1 MLCFQSYPISV
12 QKPFGA
18 MSASVLLRSGKVGSW
33 NACTNRLRSV
43 ASRTGYLSKLWR
55 HLPIFDLIWYKLH
68 NLWIKH
74 ELFASRRL
82 YFPPNSI
89 LKSWTALNMA
99 ANMTQIVV
107 FSIWQNQLCLR
118 LKIPNQV
125 NELIQ
130 KNETK
135 PFFWL
140 AHWSKPEK
148 AKWDFMLIR
157 WVQIL

>member
-1 MLCFQSYPISV
+1 
-12 QKPFGA
+12 
-18 MSASVLLRSGKVGSW
+18 
-33 NACTNRLRSV
+33 
-43 ASRTGYLSKLWR
+43 
-55 HLPIFDLIWYKLH
+55 
-68 NLWIKH
+68 
-74 ELFASRRL
+74 
-82 YFPPNSI
+82 
-89 LKSWTALNMA
+89 MA

-107 FSIWQNQLCLR
+107 FSILPNQLCLR

-148 AKWDFMLIR
+148 TK
-157 WVQIL
+157 

>member
-18 MSASVLLRSGKVGSW
+18 MSASVLLRSGKVGSR

-43 ASRTGYLSKLWR
+43 ASRTDYLSKLWR
-55 HLPIFDLIWYKLH
+55 HLPIFDLIWYKPH

-82 YFPPNSI
+82 YFPPNPTS
-89 LKSWTALNMA
+89 KSWTALQMA
-99 ANMTQIVV
+99 ANVTQIVM
-107 FSIWQNQLCLR
+107 FLLLPNQLCYC

-130 KNETK
+130 KNQTK

-148 AKWDFMLIR
+148 TKWDFKLIR